1 VAKVLLHPPTPNPEL
16 TLVGRDCSKFLD
28 KAPGILRAMEAA
40 LKAKGCAEA
49 DIRGYVT
56 KHLSPLLVL
65 QKIVPLIG
73 AARLLSDEELYTLDR
88 EAANYG
94 ELFSKHFSG
103 SFPTESAP
111 PC

>member
-1 VAKVLLHPPTPNPEL
+1 MRKTEFYL
-16 TLVGRDCSKFLD
+16 TIRMRTDVSFLKE
-28 KAPGILRAMEAA
+28 KAPGILWVMEAA
-40 LKAKGCAEA
+40 LRAKGCAEA

-65 QKIVPLIG
+65 QKILPLIG
-73 AARLLSDEELYTLDR
+73 AARLLSDEELCTLDR